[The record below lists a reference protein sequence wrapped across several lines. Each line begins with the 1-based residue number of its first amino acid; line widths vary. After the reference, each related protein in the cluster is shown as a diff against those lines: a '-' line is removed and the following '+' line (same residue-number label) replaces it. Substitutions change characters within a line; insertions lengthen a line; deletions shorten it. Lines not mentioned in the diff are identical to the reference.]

1 MTSRVY
7 RSLSFMYEYN
17 MKGKLIL
24 SGEICFQDDLNILK
38 AGSGKKHV
46 DLKFYRSSW

>member
-7 RSLSFMYEYN
+7 PSLSFMYEYN

-24 SGEICFQDDLNILK
+24 SGEIYFQDDLNFFKGWIWKETCGFEVL
-38 AGSGKKHV
+38 
-46 DLKFYRSSW
+46 